1 MPLMESQP
9 TNTSDALD
17 ALRALYD
24 TGKYADMKIRCEEKV
39 FDVHRAVVC
48 IRSPVIAAAM
58 DDDRW
63 EEAAKGEYNMSDEEL
78 PVVEAMINYL
88 YCGNYD
94 DQVAL
99 GSEDSDDDSQF
110 YPPSSPPK
118 QVTETS
124 LFGQRHDIRRQAFGG
139 FGQMV
144 PQVAPLTK
152 PSSLLFNAKVYII
165 ADKYMIPALKSLAH
179 EKFTKSLR
187 EHWNTPEFTAGAE
200 FLWENTPGSDVLLRR
215 ALVKTAATYINV
227 LLDKGEFVEFMS
239 EYGDFAV
246 GVMKKINGIDD
257 LVGTTSS
264 VYQGARNSGKHKV
277 VVLPRPARQHF

>member
-17 ALRALYD
+17 ALRALYA
-24 TGKYADMKIRCEEKV
+24 TGKYADMKIRCEETV
-39 FDVHRAVVC
+39 LDVHRAVVC

-63 EEAAKGEYNMSDEEL
+63 EEAAKGEYHMGDEEL
-78 PVVEAMINYL
+78 PVVKAMINYL

-99 GSEDSDDDSQF
+99 EGEASDDDSQVE
-110 YPPSSPPK
+110 PPSSPPK
-118 QVTETS
+118 QVTEAIVW
-124 LFGQRHDIRRQAFGG
+124 GQRREIRRQAFGG
-139 FGQMV
+139 FGQMN

-200 FLWENTPGSDVLLRR
+200 FLWKNTPGSDMLLRR
-215 ALVKTAATYINV
+215 ALVTTAATYLNV
-227 LLDKGEFVEFMS
+227 LLDRGEFVEFMS

-246 GVMKKINGIDD
+246 GIMKKINGRDD
-257 LVGTTSS
+257 LVVTTSN
-264 VYQGARNSGKHKV
+264 VDQGARNSGKHTWMSFV
-277 VVLPRPARQHF
+277 EYSS